1 MSSGLTHTGAIA
13 RGLAYAPDAVTPRT
27 WRSTADL
34 LALSGKPASVEAS
47 ETSAQPNADQV
58 SLFKASSI
66 DRIRAESAMIVG
78 EALRSLAAQNQA
90 RAYVR
95 PMANLVD
102 VRI

>member
-1 MSSGLTHTGAIA
+1 MNSGLTHTGAIA

-27 WRSTADL
+27 WRSTAEL
-34 LALSGKPASVEAS
+34 LALSGKSASVAS
-47 ETSAQPNADQV
+47 ENSAQPEADPV
-58 SLFKASSI
+58 SLFRASSFE
-66 DRIRAESAMIVG
+66 RIRAESAMIVG

-95 PMANLVD
+95 PMAHLVD

>member
-27 WRSTADL
+27 WRSTAEL

-47 ETSAQPNADQV
+47 EDTAPSDADPV

-90 RAYVR
+90 RAYIR